1 VLGGHR
7 LEAILEGIDIVHFEK
22 QHRLHL
28 EFLSMRRESLS
39 HIVPICRRGRS
50 GQPIVEAR
58 HADRIPKK
66 LLEQL
71 QASAHELQLDDLGA
85 RHVFAGPGKC
95 LDEPRRDKVAAH
107 HDHDWNRR
115 RWRRILTAVPALG
128 TTTTSGARVDEF
140 GTDGSVR
147 WRSLGPR

>member
-1 VLGGHR
+1 MLGGHR

-115 RWRRILTAVPALG
+115 RLAAHSHSSPCVGHNDNVGREG
-128 TTTTSGARVDEF
+128 
-140 GTDGSVR
+140 
-147 WRSLGPR
+147 